1 MGIIYGKKIGAGI
14 GYGGDPPMS
23 VVDGSLN
30 AFVSEQGTSSPT
42 ITIQWANPEDENWA
56 GTLIVRKSGDI
67 PASVNDGV
75 QVYDGVNNSC
85 TDTGEY
91 GETYYYRAF
100 TYNERRKYN
109 TKSVSCSILPIAEI
123 SGEDLNV
130 GAKIRFQYNGM
141 DANLVV
147 VQIGRPTSDYDESC
161 DGIWCRIERAFGD
174 SAIMNASGYSITEY
188 RNTRMHKTELPDR
201 FNKISEQLKNK
212 IKTIKILDG
221 FGFSIQ
227 SIETNLFLLSSKE
240 MGLSGV
246 SEPKGTVTLDYYKS
260 GDTSRCVVYDELGTS
275 PVEYWTRTI
284 GSSIPNGQQQSSC
297 LVNTSGNIS
306 TAYVTASKKVVFC
319 FIIPKDT
326 KFSANPNEDGSY
338 NLM

>member
-30 AFVSEQGTSSPT
+30 AFVSEQGTSNPT

-130 GAKIRFQYNGM
+130 GAKIKFQY
-141 DANLVV
+141 DTWETTATLV
-147 VQIGRPTSDYDESC
+147 QKGRPSPSYNANTDGLWFRFDQVLETSPMANSTST
-161 DGIWCRIERAFGD
+161 I
-174 SAIMNASGYSITEY
+174 NKYSTSIVHT
-188 RNTRMHKTELPDR
+188 NVCPSMV
-201 FNKISEQLKNK
+201 NKISDPLKNK
-212 IKTIKILDG
+212 ILTVSVPSRVAANGNQETEVQLFCPSLSELG
-221 FGFSIQ
+221 FASGIWAVGSVL
-227 SIETNLFLLSSKE
+227 EYYSS
-240 MGLSGV
+240 
-246 SEPKGTVTLDYYKS
+246 GTADRRL
-260 GDTSRCVVYDELGTS
+260 VYDSKGIT
-275 PVEYWTRTI
+275 PQTYWTRDGTL
-284 GSSIPNGQQQSSC
+284 SVPNGDT
-297 LVNTSGNIS
+297 NKFYAIGENGNY
-306 TAYVTASKKVVFC
+306 TAQTCNLNYGVPPL
-319 FIIPKDT
+319 FIISKDT